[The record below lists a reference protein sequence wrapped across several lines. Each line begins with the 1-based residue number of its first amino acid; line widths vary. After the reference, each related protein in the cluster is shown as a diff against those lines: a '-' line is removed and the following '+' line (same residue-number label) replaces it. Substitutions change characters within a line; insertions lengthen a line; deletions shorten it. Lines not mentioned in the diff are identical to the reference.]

1 MDQAA
6 SELVAALRRAL
17 PGGLVYWDPEP
28 REGDWHGA
36 VLTARLGERTLSVQF
51 QRGPGLASGA
61 PGPEALF
68 AELVAEL
75 VAQFADHFSQSIYHK
90 ERFTRIF

>member
-6 SELVAALRRAL
+6 TELVAALRRAL

-28 REGDWHGA
+28 RDGDWHGA

-51 QRGPGLASGA
+51 QRGPGPVSGA
-61 PGPEALF
+61 PGPEA
-68 AELVAEL
+68 LVAEL
-75 VAQFADHFSQSIYHK
+75 VAQFADHFSRSIYHK